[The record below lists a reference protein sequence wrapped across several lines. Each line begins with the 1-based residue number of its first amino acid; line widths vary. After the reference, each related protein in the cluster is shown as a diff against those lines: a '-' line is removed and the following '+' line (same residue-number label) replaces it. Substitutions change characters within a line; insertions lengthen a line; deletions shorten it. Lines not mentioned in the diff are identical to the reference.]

1 MNFSVPALRPL
12 RFRDFRLLWTG
23 LAVSLVGDGMW
34 LVAVAWQVIELGGG
48 PVQLSLV
55 AAAYSLG
62 LVILMLPGG
71 VVADRYPRRL
81 VMFIADLVRAFTVA
95 VLGILSL
102 TGAIELWHL
111 AVGGLLI
118 GGGEAFFIPSYTALL
133 PRLLPEDEILAAN
146 GLEGTLRPL
155 AQQAAG
161 PALGGIVVAL
171 FEPGLAILAAAA
183 TYTVSAGCLA
193 AMRIASAPQRA
204 EGPEPTAFADLR
216 EGARY
221 VRHTPWLWAT
231 LAFAFVAVFFFI
243 GPLEV
248 LAPFAIRDRTG
259 GGSAEYGILLA
270 CFGVGAAIGAIAI
283 SSRPMPRRYL
293 TLILVLWGPG
303 AIPLAALGIANALW
317 IMCAAVAI
325 VGAAESAATVIWG
338 TLLQRRV
345 PDRLRGRISSLDFF
359 VSLSLMPA
367 SMALAGPAG
376 EAFGLTTVFIAAAIM
391 PALAAPI
398 AFKAGRLGRDE
409 LAHPLS

>member
-1 MNFSVPALRPL
+1 MNFSLPALRPL
-12 RFRDFRLLWTG
+12 RFRDFRLLWIG

-48 PVQLSLV
+48 PVQLSLI
-55 AAAYSLG
+55 ATTYSVG
-62 LVILMLPGG
+62 LVVLMLPAG

-95 VLGILSL
+95 FLGILSL
-102 TGAIELWHL
+102 TGALELWHL
-111 AVGGLLI
+111 ALGGLLI
-118 GGGEAFFIPSYTALL
+118 GAGEAFFIPSYTALL
-133 PRLLPEDEILAAN
+133 PRLLPESEILAAN

-161 PALGGIVVAL
+161 PALGGTVVAL
-171 FEPGLAILAAAA
+171 FEPGLAILAASS
-183 TYTVSAGCLA
+183 TYIVSAGCLA
-193 AMRIASAPQRA
+193 AMRVSSAPDRA
-204 EGPEPTAFADLR
+204 EGPGPTAFADLR
-216 EGARY
+216 EAARY
-221 VRHTPWLWAT
+221 VKRTPWLWAT
-231 LAFAFVAVFFFI
+231 LAFAFVAVFFII

-248 LAPFAIRDRTG
+248 LTPFVVRDRTG

-270 CFGVGAAIGAIAI
+270 CFGIGAAVGALAI
-283 SSRPMPRRYL
+283 SSRAMPRRYL
-293 TLILVLWGPG
+293 SVMLVMWGAG
-303 AIPLAALGIANALW
+303 SVPLVALGIANELW
-317 IMCAAVAI
+317 IMCAAVLI
-325 VGAAESAATVIWG
+325 VGATESAATVIWG

-345 PDRLRGRISSLDFF
+345 PDGLRGRVSSLDFF

-376 EAFGLTTVFIAAAIM
+376 DAFGLTAVFVAAAVV

-398 AFKAGRLGRDE
+398 AFRLGRLGRDQ